1 MTYSS
6 EQNKKIKEMRDT
18 RRNGL
23 IAMVVLAL
31 VIIGAIIVVMVVM
44 PKYNIYRREMS
55 GKAQLAEA
63 EWNRQIAVKEAQA
76 KRDSAILLAQSEV
89 ERARGVAEAN
99 RIIGDSLKGNPE
111 YLWYLWIDGL
121 NDGTGETIYV
131 PTEANLPVLEAS
143 RFGSLD
149 GETGVK

>member
-1 MTYSS
+1 MK
-6 EQNKKIKEMRDT
+6 NRKI
-18 RRNGL
+18 
-23 IAMVVLAL
+23 IALAVVT
-31 VIIGAIIVVMVVM
+31 IIVIADIVILAIGLPM
-44 PKYNIYRREMS
+44 YNVYRREMS

-76 KRDSAILLAQSEV
+76 KMDSARLLAGSEI
-89 ERARGVAEAN
+89 ERAKGVAEAN
-99 RIIGDSLKGNPE
+99 RIIGDSLKGNAE

-143 RFGSLD
+143 RFNQLNRVD
-149 GETGVK
+149 QDENP